1 MHPTRRRHLLP
12 VAAVAL
18 VVAGCAA
25 SAAAPATVTPS
36 EQPSP
41 TATPR
46 PSAPPKTLPPTGNTG
61 SDYPELA
68 VALDGPGYVIELVD
82 PAAKAWRIVIA
93 GTGTLA
99 GDRLELLVEV
109 GDIAPSVQ
117 VSTVIDGEIVDVNE
131 LGGILSTPT
140 SAAGGCHPTLQV
152 CYSSGGIAI
161 DLQAGSVGV
170 VLERLEAGAFTIVGA
185 TATWPAEPF
194 VLGPWR
200 STDPLTTDGA

>member
-1 MHPTRRRHLLP
+1 MHATRRRHLTPL
-12 VAAVAL
+12 AVLAL

-25 SAAAPATVTPS
+25 STVPPATVTPS
-36 EQPSP
+36 ETPGQPAS
-41 TATPR
+41 PR
-46 PSAPPKTLPPTGNTG
+46 PSATPRTLPPTGNTG

-68 VALDGPGYVIELVD
+68 VSLDGPGYVVELVD
-82 PAAKAWRIVIA
+82 PSAKAWRIVV
-93 GTGTLA
+93 GGNGDLA
-99 GDRLELLVEV
+99 TDRLEFLVEV
-109 GDIAPSVQ
+109 GDIAPGVL
-117 VSTVIDGEIVDVNE
+117 VSTVIDGETVEVNE
-131 LGGILSTPT
+131 LGGIISTPT

-161 DLQAGSVGV
+161 DLQAGLVGL

-185 TATWPAEPF
+185 TATWPAEPY